1 MRPVAVIRARRT
13 RMDID
18 RILDAIA
25 SANGGG
31 LALPEKYIGQLNAC
45 YGTRWK
51 LSDMEHP
58 VKARALGR
66 LYLSHYTRPS
76 MLGRMP
82 TPEDAVRIWH
92 GGPVGHLRDHTL
104 SYWLRVQPLLSL

>member
-1 MRPVAVIRARRT
+1 
-13 RMDID
+13 MDID
-18 RILDAIA
+18 AILDAIA
-25 SANGGG
+25 RANGGTLTVG
-31 LALPEKYIGQLNAC
+31 EKYITMLNAT

-51 LSDMEHP
+51 TSDLAHP

-66 LYLSHYTRPS
+66 LYLSHFTRPS

-92 GGPVGHLRDHTL
+92 GGPVGHLREFTRSHWERVAPYL
-104 SYWLRVQPLLSL
+104 SQA